1 MGTDNPKF
9 SIPIGLLFLL
19 QIICIS
25 IKCVATDTAESE
37 EILPTGNNDGISN
50 VKAELIKLIQ
60 KGIEIK
66 RSLVL

>member
-1 MGTDNPKF
+1 MGTDHPKF

-25 IKCVATDTAESE
+25 VKCLATDTAESE
-37 EILPTGNNDGISN
+37 EILPTGNNDRNSN

-60 KGIEIK
+60 KGIDIK
-66 RSLVL
+66 RCLVL